1 MKIES
6 IKVLKDNYVWAIINN
21 NDIYIVD
28 VGEAT
33 PIINYIEKN
42 NLNLCGILITHNHVD
57 HIGELDELLKKYQN
71 NNLKVFGSKEVAE
84 IVNTVVQEDD
94 SFNIFDKNVKV
105 IKSAGHTAEH
115 ISYLLD
121 NKYLFCGDALF
132 MAGCGRVFT
141 GDYAEQFRT
150 LQKFKSLNDD
160 VLIYAGH
167 EYSMMN
173 LRFAK
178 TIFSENYLVDKTIL
192 EVTKKLENNIPS
204 LPTSIFLEKK
214 INPFILA
221 KNVKEFKKLRDM
233 RDAFK

>member
-21 NDIYIVD
+21 NDVYVVD

-33 PIINYIEKN
+33 PIIDYIEKN
-42 NLNLCGILITHNHVD
+42 NLNLCGVLITHNHAD
-57 HIGELDELLKKYQN
+57 HTGGIDELLKKYRN

-84 IVNTVVQEDD
+84 IVNVVVQEDD
-94 SFNIFDKNVKV
+94 IFNIFDKSVKV

-121 NKYLFCGDALF
+121 NKYLFCGDSLF

-141 GDYAEQFRT
+141 GDYEEQFRT

-167 EYSMMN
+167 EYSLTN

-178 TIFSENYLVDKTIL
+178 TVFPENYLVDEAIL

-204 LPTSIFLEKK
+204 LPSVVSLEKK
-214 INPFILA
+214 INPFLLA
-221 KNVKEFKKLRDM
+221 KNVKEFKVLRDK
-233 RDAFK
+233 RDNF

>member
-84 IVNTVVQEDD
+84 IVNVVVQEDD
-94 SFNIFDKNVKV
+94 IFNIFDKSVKV

-141 GDYAEQFRT
+141 GDYVEQFRT

-167 EYSMMN
+167 EYSMTN
-173 LRFAK
+173 LRFAEEVLPEEEK
-178 TIFSENYLVDKTIL
+178 ITTI
-192 EVTKKLENNIPS
+192 KKQVAEKLALGLPS
-204 LPTSIFLEKK
+204 LPSTISLEKV
-214 INPFILA
+214 INPFLLA
-221 KNVKEFKKLRDM
+221 ETSEEFKILRDR
-233 RDAFK
+233 RDKF